1 MFPSFSGA
9 LADKPLSPRA
19 SPVPCKNQAQTE
31 RLSGIGLA
39 CRLAYQ
45 HEVPTNMSF
54 AFPPAPVIAIPAMSS
69 KPFPVRH
76 IYCVGGNYATGEKG
90 DAAHARP
97 FFFMKPA
104 LSILPNNAVM
114 PYPPCTADL
123 HAEVGLVVALNLG
136 GREIPEQQA
145 NDYIFGYCVGLD
157 MTRHDL
163 QTAAK
168 DQGLPWDMSK
178 SFDCSTPMSAITP
191 EFYAGIIAKGKIELK
206 VNGAMRQS
214 GDVGQMI
221 WTVPHI
227 ISNLSKLVE
236 LHAGDLIF
244 TGTPVGAGPVVSG
257 DHVEATVAGLEP
269 LLITIK

>member
-1 MFPSFSGA
+1 MQESRAVKGAPASG
-9 LADKPLSPRA
+9 LL
-19 SPVPCKNQAQTE
+19 VGELIQ
-31 RLSGIGLA
+31 L
-39 CRLAYQ
+39 
-45 HEVPTNMSF
+45 EVPIIMSF

-76 IYCVGGNYATGEKG
+76 IYCVGRNHLGGATEVEGNLSSVE
-90 DAAHARP
+90 P
-97 FFFMKPA
+97 LFFMKPA

-136 GREIPEQQA
+136 GRDIPEQQA
-145 NDYIFGYCVGLD
+145 NDFVFGYAVGLD

-178 SFDCSTPMSAITP
+178 SFDCSTPISAITP

-206 VNGAMRQS
+206 VNGAVRQS
-214 GDVGQMI
+214 GDVGEMI
-221 WTVPHI
+221 WAVPKI
-227 ISNLSKLVE
+227 IGTLSKLVE
-236 LHAGDLIF
+236 LHPGDLIF
-244 TGTPVGAGPVVSG
+244 TGTPKGAGSVVKG
-257 DHVEATVAGLEP
+257 DQLEATVAGLEP
-269 LLITIK
+269 LLITIR